1 MIDWD
6 RADWGGHITESATGS
21 HLDAEGDQTGE

>member
-6 RADWGGHITESATGS
+6 RPDWGGHITESATGS
-21 HLDAEGDQTGE
+21 HLDCEEAESQ

>member
-6 RADWGGHITESATGS
+6 RPDWGNHVTEASNGS
-21 HLDAEGDQTGE
+21 WTDTERQEDQ